1 MLNFKKSSALFEL
14 IQNLEN
20 PTGWWQSDGH
30 FRRDGVKWWHKW
42 FFIFGDKWTSR
53 AWTLEEIQQAE
64 NNVIGQKILR
74 PRNWVK
80 TGQTVNIAEEPIKKI

>member
-1 MLNFKKSSALFEL
+1 M
-14 IQNLEN
+14 I
-20 PTGWWQSDGH
+20 
-30 FRRDGVKWWHKW
+30 